1 MPDNVCIDCGKPTA
15 GGLRCKSCHGQ
26 LLARRA
32 LDDTAESDA
41 MVLQTVSE
49 GVSGAR
55 LAARLGISR
64 VRASRRIKSAKA
76 REEKRRA

>member
-1 MPDNVCIDCGKPTA
+1 
-15 GGLRCKSCHGQ
+15 
-26 LLARRA
+26 
-32 LDDTAESDA
+32 
-41 MVLQTVSE
+41 MVLQMVSE